1 MALCVCLKPFQFLTA
16 PFGFLFSDA
25 QLPDTLRVVYTNL
38 AKASKFWTF
47 WYQNL
52 EGSGSGGGGR
62 DNIGHTHRT
71 TRQTVSV
78 DESTKTSTPYYLP
91 TTVDRNRGKNP
102 RPKSR
107 ILSSSFYHLHIFCE
121 LHMRDRTFFIFK
133 LKAFFILGILY
144 GFPKKHVISQ
154 PSQIHITVI

>member
-1 MALCVCLKPFQFLTA
+1 MKCDGYSFLWRTALLHEPDWVPDINCLIHQTKIFPASFRRPEPTTSVWLTFLT
-16 PFGFLFSDA
+16 PHCTFWFLFSDA

-52 EGSGSGGGGR
+52 EGSGGRGGGADG
-62 DNIGHTHRT
+62 ISHTHRT

-91 TTVDRNRGKNP
+91 TTVDRNRGK
-102 RPKSR
+102 
-107 ILSSSFYHLHIFCE
+107 
-121 LHMRDRTFFIFK
+121 D
-133 LKAFFILGILY
+133 
-144 GFPKKHVISQ
+144 
-154 PSQIHITVI
+154 PSETRNTYYVNYTDCVYNTNS